1 MSRAHGIP
9 NNFIGLN
16 VAVAEDGPTPGLG
29 QHALTGVPLLTTVLM
44 TWTSKAGCKPALR
57 VGGSA
62 EMLGGVNVLG
72 GNVTN
77 LAAAAAH
84 GLPFIPAAVL

>member
-1 MSRAHGIP
+1 
-9 NNFIGLN
+9 
-16 VAVAEDGPTPGLG
+16 
-29 QHALTGVPLLTTVLM
+29 
-44 TWTSKAGCKPALR
+44 
-57 VGGSA
+57 
-62 EMLGGVNVLG
+62 MLGGVNVLG